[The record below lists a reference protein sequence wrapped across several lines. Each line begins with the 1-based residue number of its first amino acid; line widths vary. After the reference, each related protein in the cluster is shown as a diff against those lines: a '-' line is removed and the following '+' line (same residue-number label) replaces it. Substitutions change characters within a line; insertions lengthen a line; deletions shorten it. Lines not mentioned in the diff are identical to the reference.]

1 MIIAITNIP
10 QQNIPKILVEQKID
24 LERSV
29 NKEIAEKLA

>member
-10 QQNIPKILVEQKID
+10 QQNIPKILVGQKID